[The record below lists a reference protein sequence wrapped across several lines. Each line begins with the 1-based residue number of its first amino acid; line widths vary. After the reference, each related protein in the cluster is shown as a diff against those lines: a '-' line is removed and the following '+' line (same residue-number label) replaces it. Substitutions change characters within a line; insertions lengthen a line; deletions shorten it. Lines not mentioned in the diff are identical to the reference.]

1 MEPNELLIGLIF
13 GVVLIISFLLMQP
26 LKAKNEGKH
35 IGDDLANLI
44 MESQNLFNQGKY
56 NEALDATDELN
67 SRFSWYTK
75 HIYSIRAMSLEK
87 LGFYLDSIDDYSNAI
102 KIQSNDA
109 NIYFLRG
116 LVYYKLGHYD
126 EAISDFKSAS
136 TLEPETDEYA
146 NYLKLV
152 TETANPELE
161 RATRERAILK
171 GMLKRR
177 EKDSS
182 PY

>member
-1 MEPNELLIGLIF
+1 METNDLLIGLIL

-26 LKAKNEGKH
+26 AKAKNEGKH

-44 MESQNLFNQGKY
+44 TESQNLFNQGKY
-56 NEALDATDELN
+56 NEVLDATDKLN
-67 SRFSWYTK
+67 NRFNWQTHYT
-75 HIYSIRAMSLEK
+75 YSIRAMSLEK
-87 LGFYLDSIDDYSNAI
+87 LGFYLDSIDDYSNAL
-102 KIQSNDA
+102 KIQRNDA

-116 LVYYKLGHYD
+116 LVHYKLGHYD
-126 EAISDFKSAS
+126 EAISDLKSSSA
-136 TLEPETDEYA
+136 LEPKTDEYA
-146 NYLKLV
+146 NYLRLV

-171 GMLKRR
+171 GMMKRR

-182 PY
+182 IG